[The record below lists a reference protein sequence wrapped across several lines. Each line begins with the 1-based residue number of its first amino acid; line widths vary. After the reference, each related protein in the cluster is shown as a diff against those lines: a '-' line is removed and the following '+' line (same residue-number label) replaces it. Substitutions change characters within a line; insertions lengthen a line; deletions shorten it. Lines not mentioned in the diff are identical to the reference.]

1 MISRCFI
8 EMTGILSFPFIS
20 LVTLG
25 SRCVVVAVEALGAAA
40 EEVVVVQQLLL
51 PVVKEN

>member
-1 MISRCFI
+1 
-8 EMTGILSFPFIS
+8 MTVILSFPFIS

-25 SRCVVVAVEALGAAA
+25 AGCVVVAVHALGAAA
-40 EEVVVVQQLLL
+40 EEVVVVKQLLL

>member
-1 MISRCFI
+1 
-8 EMTGILSFPFIS
+8 MTVILSFPFIS

-40 EEVVVVQQLLL
+40 EEVVIVQQLLL

>member
-1 MISRCFI
+1 
-8 EMTGILSFPFIS
+8 MTGILSFSFIS

-25 SRCVVVAVEALGAAA
+25 ASCVVVAVDALGAAA
-40 EEVVVVQQLLL
+40 EEVVVVQQPLL